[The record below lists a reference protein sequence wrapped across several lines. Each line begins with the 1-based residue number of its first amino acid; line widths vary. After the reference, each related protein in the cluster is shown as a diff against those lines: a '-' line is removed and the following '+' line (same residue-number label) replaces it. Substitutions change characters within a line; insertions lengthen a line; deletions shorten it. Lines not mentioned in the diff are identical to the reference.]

1 MGDEARRRAGRF
13 TWLRAVDRLAA
24 IYDRISVE
32 GQPSGSPCGYEDD
45 EAVALMS
52 SAAS

>member
-1 MGDEARRRAGRF
+1 M
-13 TWLRAVDRLAA
+13 RLAVA
-24 IYDRISVE
+24 PDDSPGSAPSTGSRRSTTGISVE

-45 EAVALMS
+45 EAVRPMG